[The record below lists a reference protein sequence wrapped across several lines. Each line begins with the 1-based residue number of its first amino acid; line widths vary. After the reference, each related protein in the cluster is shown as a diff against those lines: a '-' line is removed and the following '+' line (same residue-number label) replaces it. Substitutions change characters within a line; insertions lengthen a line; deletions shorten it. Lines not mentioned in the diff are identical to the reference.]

1 MNDDNHISDPKSPD
15 DVPISDLSYLYDEPD
30 SRAYYQSLGALDYR
44 TPEHVQQLAR
54 WCFGH
59 FCGGE
64 PWILDVGCGFGVNG
78 AGLLY
83 GVAVQDLLTRYD
95 SDHMRQ
101 MSPESV
107 IELDMQYFSEH
118 PRQPCHMAG
127 LDVSRS
133 SLDYGLRTG
142 LLDVAFDDNL
152 MQAPVPDDL
161 IRIVASGALI
171 IESGVPIFIAPH
183 VIDALLAAA
192 GSDSR
197 PWVITAPP
205 RYTNV
210 SGYSDVFEKH
220 GYVMEQVSPDPLP
233 HRQFHSPEEA
243 DRIIDQQIA
252 MGIDSTAEKQT
263 GYIYTTLFLA
273 RPAGEA
279 NKPVDFS
286 PVVRA
291 LVHP

>member
-1 MNDDNHISDPKSPD
+1 MNDDNHISDPKSSD

-44 TPEHVQQLAR
+44 TPDHVQQLAQ
-54 WCFGH
+54 WCLENSS
-59 FCGGE
+59 GGTQ
-64 PWILDVGCGFGVNG
+64 WVIDIGCGFGVNG

-83 GVAVQDLLTRYD
+83 GVAVQDLLTRYQSED
-95 SDHMRQ
+95 MRQ
-101 MSPESV
+101 MSSASV
-107 IELDMQYFSEH
+107 IELDTQYFSEQ
-118 PRQPCHMAG
+118 PRQPCHIAG

-133 SLDYGLRTG
+133 SLDYVLRVG

-171 IESGVPIFIAPH
+171 IESGVPIFVAPH
-183 VIDALLAAA
+183 VIDALLDVA
-192 GSDSR
+192 GSGPR

-210 SGYSDVFEKH
+210 AVYNEVFERH
-220 GYVMEQVSPDPLP
+220 GYVMEQ
-233 HRQFHSPEEA
+233 
-243 DRIIDQQIA
+243 IA
-252 MGIDSTAEKQT
+252 
-263 GYIYTTLFLA
+263 
-273 RPAGEA
+273 
-279 NKPVDFS
+279 PVDFS